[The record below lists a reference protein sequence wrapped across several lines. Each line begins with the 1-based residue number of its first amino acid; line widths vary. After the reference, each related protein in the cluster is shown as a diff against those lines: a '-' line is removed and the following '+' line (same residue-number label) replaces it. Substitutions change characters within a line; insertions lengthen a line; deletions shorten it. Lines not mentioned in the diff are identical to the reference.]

1 MDVNRNLKI
10 QNSKRHIDQ
19 IQGDLNNM
27 SINPFSEPQNHQIKM
42 NFNNPRNPQEKSLNC
57 LKR

>member
-19 IQGDLNNM
+19 IQGDLHNM
-27 SINPFSEPQNHQIKM
+27 SINPLSEPQNH
-42 NFNNPRNPQEKSLNC
+42 
-57 LKR
+57 